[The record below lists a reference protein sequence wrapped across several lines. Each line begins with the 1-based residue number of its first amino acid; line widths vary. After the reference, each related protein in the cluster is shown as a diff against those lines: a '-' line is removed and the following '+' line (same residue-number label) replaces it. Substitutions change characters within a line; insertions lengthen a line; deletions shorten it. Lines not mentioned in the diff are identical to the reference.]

1 MYQKKGIKQN
11 VQVNDPEMINT
22 PGNPYTTYYSNY
34 IANPYDP
41 NANQQVPKSKKIMA
55 TIFCGVS
62 NFLMVAYLGYWGE
75 LAYEIL
81 NEYRE
86 DLATAKDFTTLAVF
100 LYVFFLFVALALS
113 IVAKVLYR
121 KSKWAVI
128 NFVLLAAILA
138 FALIVSPIVVEKGQA
153 NRQNKEELIT
163 EELNS
168 EIEALMEE
176 YSFDVMDL
184 DEDFIYQMD
193 GNFEIW
199 IYVSSEASSGQI
211 SKLDEFLE
219 ALYEMECSRKYQITF
234 EVHPL
239 VFEPDDNSRFVF
251 EKPYTFRYEKL
262 SPHPEH
268 ADIDKHIHVG
278 EFDRRDPS
286 HVPVSVEDG
295 VMLIVVR

>member
-1 MYQKKGIKQN
+1 MLFR
-11 VQVNDPEMINT
+11 
-22 PGNPYTTYYSNY
+22 S
-34 IANPYDP
+34 NPYDP
-41 NANQQVPKSKKIMA
+41 NANQPVPKSKKIMA
-55 TIFCGVS
+55 TVFCGVS

-81 NEYRE
+81 NEYRD

-128 NFVLLAAILA
+128 NFVLLGAILA

-168 EIEALMEE
+168 EIENLMEE

-184 DEDFIYQMD
+184 DEDFIDQMD

-211 SKLDEFLE
+211 S
-219 ALYEMECSRKYQITF
+219 
-234 EVHPL
+234 
-239 VFEPDDNSRFVF
+239 
-251 EKPYTFRYEKL
+251 
-262 SPHPEH
+262 
-268 ADIDKHIHVG
+268 
-278 EFDRRDPS
+278 
-286 HVPVSVEDG
+286 
-295 VMLIVVR
+295 